1 MASTLKLVVEDPGS
15 SRAQRALTEYIR
27 EVTRLA
33 GLTQLELHDAARDAA
48 EYRPPTGVFLLGLLE
63 DDVVGCIGLRR
74 RGDAEAEIKRMWVS
88 PTVRGRG
95 VGTTLLAEIEARAA
109 ELGYTRIVLDTNGAL
124 TSAMRLY
131 LANEYAPIERYNDN
145 ADATHFFAK
154 QLR

>member
-1 MASTLKLVVEDPGS
+1 MASTLQLVVEDPGS
-15 SRAQRALTEYIR
+15 SRAQWALTEYIR

-33 GLTQLELHDAARDAA
+33 GLTQLDLQGAVRDAA
-48 EYRPPTGVFLLGLLE
+48 EYRPPTGVFLLGLWE
-63 DDVVGCIGLRR
+63 DNIVGCIGLRR
-74 RGDAEAEIKRMWVS
+74 RDDVEAEIKRMWVS

-109 ELGYTRIVLDTNGAL
+109 KLGYSRIVLDTNGAL
-124 TSAMRLY
+124 TTAMRLY
-131 LANEYAPIERYNDN
+131 LANKYTPIERYNDN